1 MSPAPPQIEQAL
13 SRADSLYRQ
22 GDPAG
27 ARQLCE
33 RVLAQRPGSAPARH
47 LLALTWMASG
57 QLEACLGHLELL
69 LMAEPDH
76 ALAHA
81 SMGQALALAG
91 RHDEAERH
99 FCRAVEIEPANIEA
113 RLALSK
119 HCLERGRF
127 AAAENQL
134 RAALTVAPD
143 HPKVLVN
150 LGGVLAQH
158 GDADEAITL
167 LERLL
172 ARQEAMPVAHHN
184 LAEAYNRLGQT
195 QQALNHYRRACALN
209 PDFENA
215 WRKLADHLI
224 DLGRPQEAA
233 EAYRAA
239 FMIRRRP
246 GGPALPPDSFRKTSR
261 TKLRHDIEQLTY
273 LIELG
278 RLPAGARETVAAY
291 EAALAALPE
300 VPADSPLVEIPAAH
314 RARLAPSYNRLI
326 HFADAAP
333 VAGPAI
339 NPDLDAAAVEGDYLA
354 NAPGYTVVDGLLAPE
369 ALVGLRRFCL
379 ESTIWY
385 EARYANGY
393 LGAFMDDGFGCPL
406 LFQIAEGLRRRFP
419 AIFRHHALTKLWA
432 FKYDSRLSG
441 IPVHADYA
449 AVNVNFWIT
458 PDDANLDPTGGGLV
472 LWDKQAPLDWDFK
485 TYNADEAAM
494 RRFLADSGAASVNV
508 PHRQNRA
515 VIFNSDLFHQTGEI
529 TFRNGY
535 ENRRINITMLFGKRE
550 LESASLRAKRSNP
563 V

>member
-1 MSPAPPQIEQAL
+1 MAPAQPPIDQAL
-13 SRADSLYRQ
+13 SRADSLYRR
-22 GDPAG
+22 GDAAG

-33 RVLAQRPGSAPARH
+33 QVLAQRPGSAPARH

-57 QLEACLGHLELL
+57 QLEACLGNLELL

-76 ALAHA
+76 APAHA
-81 SMGQALALAG
+81 SLGQALALAG

-99 FCRAVEIEPANIEA
+99 LGRAVEIEPTNLEA
-113 RLALSK
+113 RLALAR
-119 HCLERGRF
+119 HCHERGRF
-127 AAAENQL
+127 DAAEAQL
-134 RAALTVAPD
+134 RQALAVAPD

-172 ARQEAMPVAHHN
+172 ARQEAMPVAHYN
-184 LAEAYNRLGQT
+184 LAEAYTRIGQAEK
-195 QQALNHYRRACALN
+195 ALAHYRRASALH
-209 PDFENA
+209 PEFENA
-215 WRKLADHLI
+215 WRKLADLLI

-246 GGPALPPDSFRKTSR
+246 GGPAQPSGSFGKTSR
-261 TKLRHDIEQLTY
+261 TKLRHDIEQLSY

-278 RLPAGARETVAAY
+278 RLPAHARDIVAAY
-291 EAALAALPE
+291 QAALAALPE
-300 VPADSPLVEIPAAH
+300 ARADSPLVEIPAAH
-314 RARLAPSYNRLI
+314 RAHLAPNYNRLI

-339 NPDLDAAAVEGDYLA
+339 DPDLDAAAIEADYLA

-369 ALVGLRRFCL
+369 ALMALRRFCL

-393 LGAFMDDGFGCPL
+393 LGAFMDDGFCCPL
-406 LFQIAEGLRRRFP
+406 LIQIAEGLRERFP
-419 AIFRHHALTKLWA
+419 AIFRHHVLTKLWA

-458 PDDANLDPTGGGLV
+458 PDEANLDPTGGGLV
-472 LWDKQAPLDWDFK
+472 LWDKQAPLDWDFE

-494 RRFLADSGAASVNV
+494 RRFLAESGARSVNV

-529 TFRNGY
+529 TFRDGY

-550 LESASLRAKRSNP
+550 QS
-563 V
+563 

>member
-1 MSPAPPQIEQAL
+1 MSPDPLQIEQAL
-13 SRADSLYRQ
+13 CRADSLYRR

-27 ARQLCE
+27 ARRLCE
-33 RVLAQRPGSAPARH
+33 QVLAQRPGSAPARH
-47 LLALTWMASG
+47 LLALTCLASG
-57 QLEACLGHLELL
+57 HLEACLGNLELL
-69 LMAEPDH
+69 LMAEPDY
-76 ALAHA
+76 APAHA

-91 RHDEAERH
+91 RQDEAERH
-99 FCRAVEIEPANIEA
+99 LGRAVEIEPANIDA
-113 RLALSK
+113 RLALAK
-119 HCLERGRF
+119 HCLERGRV
-127 AAAENQL
+127 AAAEDQL
-134 RAALTVAPD
+134 RQALAVAPD

-158 GDADEAITL
+158 GDADEAVTL

-184 LAEAYNRLGQT
+184 LADAYNRLGQAEK
-195 QQALNHYRRACALN
+195 ALAHYRRACALN

-215 WRKLADHLI
+215 WRKLADLLI
-224 DLGRPQEAA
+224 DIGRPQEAA

-261 TKLRHDIEQLTY
+261 TKLRHDIEQLTF

-278 RLPAGARETVAAY
+278 RLPARARETVAAY

-300 VPADSPLVEIPAAH
+300 PPADSPLVEIPVAH
-314 RARLAPSYNRLI
+314 HARLAPSYNRLI
-326 HFADAAP
+326 HFADAAA

-339 NPDLDAAAVEGDYLA
+339 HPDLDAATVEADYLA

-369 ALVGLRRFCL
+369 ALAGLRRFCL

-393 LGAFMDDGFGCPL
+393 LGAFMDDGFCCPL
-406 LFQIAEGLRRRFP
+406 LIQIAEGLRERFP

-458 PDDANLDPTGGGLV
+458 PNAANLDPTGGGLV
-472 LWDKQAPLDWDFK
+472 LWDKQAPRDWDFE

-529 TFRNGY
+529 SFRDGY

-550 LESASLRAKRSNP
+550 QA
-563 V
+563 